1 VSSART
7 PPPAANSSASSSN
20 SRHKKT
26 GVHRRFFFVRKKSG
40 KLRAFHSHREAFNV
54 FVKAL
59 RVGLGQLIIFI
70 DFITRPGKKNRPA
83 AAQAQVE
90 SAAKGLTLY
99 QFHACPFCVKTRR
112 TLRRLNVPVALR
124 DAKNNEQDRQTL
136 LEQGGKIKVPCLRI
150 EENGQTT
157 WMYESKVIIDY
168 LDKRFA
174 AA

>member
-1 VSSART
+1 M
-7 PPPAANSSASSSN
+7 
-20 SRHKKT
+20 
-26 GVHRRFFFVRKKSG
+26 
-40 KLRAFHSHREAFNV
+40 

-70 DFITRPGKKNRPA
+70 DFLTRPRKLQRPA
-83 AAQAQVE
+83 NAQAAVE
-90 SAAKGLTLY
+90 QSAKDLTLY

-112 TLRRLNVPVALR
+112 TLRRLNVPVALK

-168 LDKRFA
+168 LDKRFSA
-174 AA
+174 A

>member
-1 VSSART
+1 
-7 PPPAANSSASSSN
+7 
-20 SRHKKT
+20 
-26 GVHRRFFFVRKKSG
+26 
-40 KLRAFHSHREAFNV
+40 V

-70 DFITRPGKKNRPA
+70 DFITRPGKKKRPA

-112 TLRRLNVPVALR
+112 TLHRLNVPVALR
-124 DAKNNEQDRQTL
+124 DAKNNEQDRQAL